1 MDASQLGP
9 EDWLDVALNA
19 LRDHGHDA
27 LKAQPLARKLQ
38 VTRGSFYYHFESLES
53 FHADVIRHWSRRSSG
68 QIIQAA
74 QETASAEQALDDLL
88 QKTFRSGEALER
100 AVRAW
105 STVKP
110 LVAKAVAEVDEDR
123 IRVAEALLTAHGIP
137 LSEAKPRARLLYWA
151 AIGRLMMPFPAE
163 HTLSDSEIS
172 GLARLVLGNQKETIR
187 RSPLS
192 AAAGLNEQ

>member
-1 MDASQLGP
+1 MDTPQLRP
-9 EDWLDVALNA
+9 EDWLDLALQE
-19 LRDHGHDA
+19 LKGQGHDA
-27 LKAQPLARKLQ
+27 LKAQPLVQKLQ
-38 VTRGSFYYHFESLES
+38 VTRGSFYHHFESLES
-53 FHADVIRHWSRRSSG
+53 FHAAVIRHWSQQSSG
-68 QIIQAA
+68 QIIQATR
-74 QETASAEQALDDLL
+74 ETADAHQALDDLM

-123 IRVAEALLTAHGIP
+123 IKVAEALLTAHGIP

-172 GLARLVLGNQKETIR
+172 GLARLVLGNQKETIH

>member
-1 MDASQLGP
+1 MDAPPLGP
-9 EDWLDVALNA
+9 EDWLDLALNE

-38 VTRGSFYYHFESLES
+38 VTRGSFYHHFESLES

-68 QIIQAA
+68 QIIQAV
-74 QETASAEQALDDLL
+74 QETASAEQAMDDLM

-100 AVRAW
+100 AIRAW

-110 LVAKAVAEVDEDR
+110 LVAKAVAEVDQER
-123 IRVAEALLTAHGIP
+123 ITVAEGLLIARGLKP
-137 LSEAKPRARLLYWA
+137 AQAKPRARLLYWA

-163 HTLSDSEIS
+163 HILSDAEIS
-172 GLARLVLGNQKETIR
+172 GLARLVMEL
-187 RSPLS
+187 
-192 AAAGLNEQ
+192 